1 MRKVQDK
8 MPTTLN
14 KKNLL
19 NYLRSLGLN
28 VNTRTKARGNKGFF
42 CGNRIDISKN
52 IDDERFLDTLTHEFA
67 HYIHSKIEPENFKN
81 GGSLKVLFA
90 LDDTKE
96 TEHELLKVTD
106 FIDPNSRMERLLAIK
121 EEYKKRI
128 KSKEDQIKSVCPD
141 FQKSKPY
148 KPFDKAIKKSK
159 AKYLLKYDRV
169 KLITPFLKRVEQYSI
184 ATAHLD
190 FPELKP
196 EFIDILK
203 LKSLQKKQA
212 NNSRRINK
220 YKKYYG
226 SAVELFAR
234 FVQSLVYDE
243 QTTKALAPKTSARFF
258 ELMNQGYYKELEY
271 LFL

>member
-1 MRKVQDK
+1 MNSVI
-8 MPTTLN
+8 N
-14 KKNLL
+14 KKEFLK
-19 NYLRSLGLN
+19 YLGNIGL
-28 VNTRTKARGNKGFF
+28 VVKTTTKARGNRGFF

-52 IDDERFLDTLTHEFA
+52 IEDERFLDTLAHEFA
-67 HYIHSKIEPENFKN
+67 HYIHSKIEPKNFKQ
-81 GGSLKVLFA
+81 GGSLEVIFKC
-90 LDDTKE
+90 DKTDEIKKE
-96 TEHELLKVTD
+96 LIKVTN
-106 FIDPNSRMERLLAIK
+106 FIDPNSKLEKLLSVK

-128 KSKEDQIKSVCPD
+128 RFKELQIKRICPD
-141 FQKSKPY
+141 FQRSKQY
-148 KPFDKAIKKSK
+148 KPFDKAIKRSK
-159 AKYLLKYDRV
+159 ARYLLKYDRV
-169 KLITPFLKRVEQYSI
+169 KLITPFLRRVEQYSI

-226 SAVELFAR
+226 SPVELFAR

-243 QTTKALAPKTSARFF
+243 ETTKMLAPKTYERFYNLLDF
-258 ELMNQGYYKELEY
+258 GYYNELKF
-271 LFL
+271 LFLEN

>member
-1 MRKVQDK
+1 MSS
-8 MPTTLN
+8 TLN

-19 NYLRSLGLN
+19 NYIQSLGLK
-28 VNTRTKARGNKGFF
+28 VNTKTKARGNKGFF
-42 CGNRIDISKN
+42 CGKRIDISKN
-52 IDDERFLDTLTHEFA
+52 IEDERFLDTLAHEFA
-67 HYIHSKIEPENFKN
+67 HYIHSKIEPENFKK
-81 GGSLKVLFA
+81 GGSLNIIF
-90 LDDTKE
+90 DCNNT
-96 TEHELLKVTD
+96 TEVEQELTKVTH
-106 FIDPNSRMERLLAIK
+106 FIDPNSRLEKLLTIK

-128 KSKEDQIKSVCPD
+128 KFKETQIKNICPD

-159 AKYLLKYDRV
+159 AKYLLKHDRI
-169 KLITPFLKRVEQYSI
+169 KLITPFLRRVEQYSI

-203 LKSLQKKQA
+203 LKSLQKKQT

-220 YKKYYG
+220 YRKYYS

-234 FVQSLVYDE
+234 FVQSLIYDKE
-243 QTTKALAPKTSARFF
+243 TTITLAPLTSKRFF
-258 ELMNQGYYKELEY
+258 ELLDKGYYKELKY
-271 LFL
+271 LFSEN

>member
-1 MRKVQDK
+1 MQ
-8 MPTTLN
+8 TTLN
-14 KKNLL
+14 KKDLI
-19 NYLRSLGLN
+19 NYLRSLGLS

-42 CGNRIDISKN
+42 CGKRIDISKN
-52 IDDERFLDTLTHEFA
+52 IEDERFIDTLAHEFA
-67 HYIHSKIEPENFKN
+67 HYIHSKIEPENFKK
-81 GGSLKVLFA
+81 GGSLKVLFD
-90 LDDTKE
+90 LDNAE
-96 TEHELLKVTD
+96 EIENELMKVTD
-106 FIDPNSRMERLLAIK
+106 FIDPNSRMERLLAVK

-128 KSKEDQIKSVCPD
+128 KIKEEQIKKVCPD
-141 FQKSKPY
+141 FQKSKSY
-148 KPFDKAIKKSK
+148 KPFDKAIKRSK
-159 AKYLLKYDRV
+159 AKYLLKHDRV
-169 KLITPFLKRVEQYSI
+169 RLITPFLRRVEQYSI

-220 YKKYYG
+220 YRKYYG

-243 QTTKALAPKTSARFF
+243 QTTKALAPGTYARFF
-258 ELMNQGYYKELEY
+258 ELLNQGYYRELKY
-271 LFL
+271 LFMY

>member
-1 MRKVQDK
+1 MTK
-8 MPTTLN
+8 PLT
-14 KKNLL
+14 KNDLL
-19 NYLRSLGLN
+19 NYIHSLGLC
-28 VNTRTKARGNKGFF
+28 VNTKTKARGNKGFF
-42 CGNRIDISKN
+42 SGKRIDISKN
-52 IDDERFLDTLTHEFA
+52 IEEERFLDTLAHEFA
-67 HYIHSKIEPENFKN
+67 HYVHSKIEPNNFRK
-81 GGSLKVLFA
+81 GGSLKVLF
-90 LDDTKE
+90 DCDYTNEIEKE
-96 TEHELLKVTD
+96 LIKVTD
-106 FIDPNSRMERLLAIK
+106 FIDPNSRLERLFAIK

-128 KSKEDQIKSVCPD
+128 KIKETQIKNICPD

-159 AKYLLKYDRV
+159 AKYLLKHDRV
-169 KLITPFLKRVEQYSI
+169 KLITPFLRRVELYSI

-220 YKKYYG
+220 YRKYYN

-243 QTTKALAPKTSARFF
+243 KNTKNLAPLAYERFF
-258 ELMNQGYYKELEY
+258 ELLDKGYYKELEY
-271 LFL
+271 LFSKN